1 MSVAGDT
8 GAVAELD
15 EREVDAEVE
24 EVRLAL
30 ALNGGVSLAVWMGGC
45 AVELDRARRTHR
57 TPDGEE
63 PKGGVYQALCDAFRR
78 ELVVDVMSGTSA
90 GGINGALLAAALASG
105 QALEAEFLRDRWL
118 ELGDFA
124 KLLQPLNARGPTAL
138 MRGEYFAEQLT
149 TTFEDLMEGEPSEEP
164 LFPSL
169 DITTTDIGGR
179 ALTFVD
185 CWKGELHAREYRARF
200 RFRNED
206 DFAPSKLA
214 AAARASASFPFAFEP
229 FEVPDDAAALAGFD
243 RPRPYVVDGG
253 LLDNAPIR
261 AALELIPTRRATR
274 QVRRLVCYVN
284 GEPAHADDPAADLA
298 EPLPPDDV
306 SVDASTGA
314 PTTLSVV
321 GVVLNLPRKAPFAD
335 QLMALQAVTRNSGI
349 SVLAEHQLL
358 IADREALRKMSRALL
373 ETYRRRRRLTAL
385 EERLED
391 PAEVERAYDRMEE
404 TGAEFPWL
412 EGSLQPEPGAWG
424 WGIDSARRVHQLAL
438 DVIRTLVPGAD
449 PDTRRKALKHRS
461 GIDNE
466 IRILDALRAASLGT
480 VEVAARR
487 LIDGEAPAEAFAELT
502 AIVDRERAEIAEGL
516 ERTAERL
523 RKVLPLAGAEAL
535 ETFAGFFGADADP
548 AGDTLTHEMHRNFL
562 ERVIAVDVVRRSFTD
577 DDTVH
582 NSEKISFAQ
591 LTPETPD
598 PIFGEKPFTEKRKPS
613 VEDKLCGAI
622 LGHFGAF
629 YRRSWRA
636 NDFMWGRM
644 DAAARI
650 VEMLVGGER
659 SQHLAKADGH
669 EAWDVLAGALVSGGP
684 EQVKLLEEALA
695 DPKLDVPDEGDLESR
710 LRQVIKDDLHGDAE
724 NRGEITRTLCRRAVQ
739 FEILCEELRHVVGE
753 ADRDLELG
761 CSPATLGLDGLDL
774 DTSDGVLEAVRR
786 LRASDCKLPIA
797 LGRVRSE
804 LASDMAA
811 RTIAHA
817 GLVGLSVSRGAGGM
831 LASPLTTLRSALL
844 PVSGAVS
851 LRRRNRAGVAVAFG
865 ACALYLG
872 ARIAGSTPT
881 EVVDARELSVSE
893 LLLAIVSLLVVLG
906 TVALPAVRAVL
917 ERGWRRLLWGLV
929 AVLLLAVSGIVSGAL
944 ATYIGPLS
952 WAHLLVAPGVEPP
965 WWATLL
971 PIALGTG
978 AAVSGPAQV
987 RKAIAKF
994 TSVTWQGTKSLVLVV
1009 VAAALIAIWTLTGPI
1024 ADALS
1029 DGTWWQVTA
1038 ALLALAAMP
1047 LALIAVMV
1055 LPQFL
1060 LRRAARSSARAAA
1073 SPAS

>member
-8 GAVAELD
+8 GVVVELD
-15 EREVDAEVE
+15 EREVDPDVE

-57 TPDGEE
+57 TQDGEE
-63 PKGGVYQALCDAFRR
+63 PMGGVYQALCDAFRR

-105 QALEAEFLRDRWL
+105 HALEPEFLRNRWL

-149 TTFEDLMEGEPSEEP
+149 TTFEDLMEGEPREEP

-179 ALTFVD
+179 ALTFID
-185 CWKGELHAREYRARF
+185 CWKGELHAREHRARF
-200 RFRNED
+200 RFRNKE
-206 DFAPSKLA
+206 DFAPSNLA
-214 AAARASASFPFAFEP
+214 AAARASASFPLAFEP
-229 FEVPDDAAALAGFD
+229 FEVPDDAARLAGFD
-243 RPRPYVVDGG
+243 RRRPYVVDGG

-261 AALELIPTRRATR
+261 AALELIPTKRATR
-274 QVRRLVCYVN
+274 QVRRLLCYVN

-306 SVDASTGA
+306 SVDGSTGA
-314 PTTLSVV
+314 PTLLSVV

-358 IADREALRKMSRALL
+358 IAGREALHDVASALL

-385 EERLED
+385 EERLDD
-391 PAEVERAYDRMEE
+391 PAEVELAYDRMEKTE
-404 TGAEFPWL
+404 AEFPWL
-412 EGSLQPEPGAWG
+412 EGSLKPEPGAWG

-438 DVIRTLVPGAD
+438 DVIRTLVPGAS

-461 GIDNE
+461 DIDDE
-466 IRILDALRAASLGT
+466 IRILNRLRAESLGT
-480 VEVAARR
+480 VAVAARR
-487 LIDGEAPAEAFAELT
+487 LIDGAEPVDAFAELA
-502 AIVDRERAEIAEGL
+502 AIVDRERGEIAEGL
-516 ERTAERL
+516 ERTAESL
-523 RKVLPLAGAEAL
+523 RKVLPLGGPEGL
-535 ETFAGFFGADADP
+535 EMFAGFFGADADP
-548 AGDTLTHEMHRNFL
+548 AGDTVTDDMHRNFL
-562 ERVIAVDVVRRSFTD
+562 GRVIAVDVVRRSFTD

-598 PIFGEKPFTEKRKPS
+598 PIFGAKPFTEKRKPS

-659 SQHLAKADGH
+659 SQHLENADGH
-669 EAWDVLAGALVSGGP
+669 EAWDVLARALVSSGP
-684 EQVKLLEEALA
+684 EQLELLEEALA
-695 DPKLDVPDEGDLESR
+695 DPKLDVPGEGNLESR
-710 LRQVIKDDLHGDAE
+710 LREVIKNDLHGDVE
-724 NRGEITRTLCRRAVQ
+724 SRGEITRTICRRAVQ

-753 ADRDLELG
+753 AERDLELG
-761 CSPATLGLDGLDL
+761 CTPATLGLDGLDL
-774 DTSDGVLEAVRR
+774 DKSDDVLEAVHR

-817 GLVGLSVSRGAGGM
+817 GLVGLSVSRGVGGM

-851 LRRRNRAGVAVAFG
+851 LRRRNRAGVVVAFG

-872 ARIAGSTPT
+872 ARIAGTTPT
-881 EVVDARELSVSE
+881 EVVDAGELSVFE
-893 LLLAIVSLLVVLG
+893 LLLAVVSLLVVLG
-906 TVALPAVRAVL
+906 TVALPALRAVL
-917 ERGWRRLLWGLV
+917 ERDWRRWLWGLV
-929 AVLLLAVSGIVSGAL
+929 ALLLLTVSGIVSGAL

-965 WWATLL
+965 LWATLL

-978 AAVSGPAQV
+978 AVASGPGPL
-987 RKAIAKF
+987 RKLIARF
-994 TSVTWQGTKSLVLVV
+994 TSVTWRGTKSLVLVV
-1009 VAAALIAIWTLTGPI
+1009 LAAALIGIWITGPI
-1024 ADALS
+1024 MDALS
-1029 DGTWWQVTA
+1029 GGAWWQVTA
-1038 ALLALAAMP
+1038 AILALASTP
-1047 LALIAVMV
+1047 LAWIAVMV
-1055 LPQFL
+1055 LPQFV
-1060 LRRAARSSARAAA
+1060 LRRSARSSARAAA
-1073 SPAS
+1073 APAS